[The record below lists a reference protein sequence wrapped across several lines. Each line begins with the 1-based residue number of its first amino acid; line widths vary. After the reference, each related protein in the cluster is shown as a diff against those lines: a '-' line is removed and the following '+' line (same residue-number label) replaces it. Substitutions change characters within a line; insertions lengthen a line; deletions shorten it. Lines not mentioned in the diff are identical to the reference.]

1 MIPIQLTIQG
11 LYSYQEKQ
19 TIDFTRLTAA
29 SLFGI
34 FGTVGS
40 GKSSI
45 LEAITFAVY
54 GRTDRLNLSG
64 DNRYYNMMNLKSNE
78 LLIDFIFETGKEQTA
93 YRATVKGKR
102 NSKKFEDVK
111 ALERSTYKKV
121 DNAWYPIE
129 NEALEQ
135 AIGLSYDNFKR
146 TIIIPQG
153 QFQEFLQ
160 LGNTERTRMMKEL
173 FNLGK
178 FEFYYK
184 VTSLESKNN
193 ARKQNV
199 EGQLQQLGAV
209 NPEQATVYQEQLAKL
224 DEEIKEK
231 NLKLVENQKVEEQL
245 RKLQELTRKKAEAEK
260 EHKKLQ
266 EQEPEFQ
273 ALEKKISRYE
283 QCVNRFKYLLD
294 SLQESS
300 RKKEEREKQIHIDN
314 EKLKAEEI
322 EIERL
327 EKLLQELKP
336 AYEKREE
343 LKKKAEELSRLVQ
356 MKNLE
361 EIIAREESRYKKGEE
376 VLNANVQQLEK
387 LKTEKQQLE
396 ATIKEER
403 GRIPDLELLSTIRAW
418 HTDKHNL
425 DKQLGE
431 TEKEIE
437 KYLQQEEEIL
447 DEKSQILASPVF
459 EGLSKEADYK
469 TCIRHLKA
477 ETQKVKEKQKALN
490 EQESHFRVKAQLK
503 TYAAELKEGKPCPLC
518 GSVHHPELF
527 KTEDIN
533 DALADLTS
541 KQQAFEQQLEQISE
555 LGNRLNILD
564 NKQRTVQQNQKEFRE
579 KKKEQL
585 QQITAHAER
594 FVWEKYRE
602 EKELDEAFREAK
614 RIQGALKEHETALEN
629 VTKKLALEEK
639 NKERYQTELE
649 KIDKSLTVHQTE
661 LKTKADQ
668 LLLIQPE
675 DYSQT
680 PVEEIE
686 KEKTDL
692 LDEQNRIEKEFSEK
706 STSLQ
711 ERNKQKDILS
721 GSLTAN
727 HKELEQDRE
736 TIATLKKRV
745 DEQLDESSFQ
755 SVGEVVQ
762 ILSEPLDT
770 EAEKQKIALFKD
782 QLLRIKSLHDQLQN
796 EMGERVYEAELHQK
810 LISEVT
816 LLKEQITQ
824 KNQEQGKVAELL
836 KKLQKDLETQELLRK
851 ELENLELRAENIK
864 TMKSL
869 FKASGFVNYISSV
882 YLQNLCNAA
891 NDRFFQL
898 TRQKLSLEI
907 TPDNNFQVRDFMNGG
922 KIRSVKTL
930 SGGQTFQA
938 ALSLALSLADNIQ
951 KITESNQNFF
961 FLDEGFGS
969 LDKESLSI
977 VFDTLKSL
985 RKENRIVGV
994 ISHVEEMQQEIDVHL
1009 RIENQEEK
1017 GSIIHS
1023 SWLT

>member
-1 MIPIQLTIQG
+1 MIPVQLTIKG

-19 TIDFTRLTAA
+19 TIDFTKLTAA

-78 LLIDFIFETGKEQTA
+78 LLIDFIFETGREQTA

-111 ALERSTYKKV
+111 ALDRTAYKKEG
-121 DNAWYPIE
+121 NEWQPIE
-129 NEALEQ
+129 NETLEQ

-160 LGNTERTRMMKEL
+160 LGNKDRTQMMKEL

-184 VTSLESKNN
+184 VASLESKNN
-193 ARKQNV
+193 EQKQNI
-199 EGQLQQLGAV
+199 EGQLKQLGAV
-209 NPEQATVYQEQLAKL
+209 DPEQANIFQAQLTKLEEELKEQNRKLA
-224 DEEIKEK
+224 
-231 NLKLVENQKVEEQL
+231 ENQKAEEQL
-245 RKLQELTRKKAEAEK
+245 RKLQELTQKKAEAEK
-260 EHKKLQ
+260 ERKKLQ

-273 ALEKKISRYE
+273 ALEKKITRYE
-283 QCVNRFKYLLD
+283 QCVYRFKYLLD
-294 SLQESS
+294 SLQENH
-300 RKKEEREKQIHIDN
+300 RKREDREKLIHIDS
-314 EKLKAEEI
+314 EKLKAEEV
-322 EIERL
+322 EIEQL
-327 EKLLQELKP
+327 EKLLEKLKP
-336 AYEKREE
+336 AYEKRET
-343 LKKKAEELSRLVQ
+343 LKQKAEELSRLVQ
-356 MKNLE
+356 MKKLKE
-361 EIIAREESRYKKGEE
+361 TIANEESRLKKGKEI
-376 VLNANVQQLEK
+376 LNTTLHQHEK

-396 ATIKEER
+396 AKIKAER
-403 GRIPDLELLSTIRAW
+403 DKIPDLELLSTIRAW
-418 HTDKHNL
+418 YIEKHNL
-425 DKQLGE
+425 DKQLPE
-431 TEKEIE
+431 IEKEIG
-437 KYLQQEEEIL
+437 KYVQQEKEIREEV
-447 DEKSQILASPVF
+447 SQILTAPVF
-459 EGLSKEADYK
+459 EDLPQEADYT
-469 TCIRHLKA
+469 TCIQHLKT
-477 ETQKVKEKQKALN
+477 ETQKIKDQQKALN
-490 EQESHFRVKAQLK
+490 EQESHLRVKAQLK
-503 TYAAELKEGKPCPLC
+503 SYAEELEEGKPCPLC

-527 KTEDIN
+527 KAEDN
-533 DALADLTS
+533 NNALAELTA
-541 KQQAFEQQLEQISE
+541 KQQNFEQQLEQISE
-555 LGNRLNILD
+555 LGNRLNFLE
-564 NKQRTVQQNQKEFRE
+564 NQMQTVQQNHKESNER
-579 KKKEQL
+579 KKEQL
-585 QQITAHAER
+585 QQISAHAQK
-594 FVWEKYRE
+594 FIWEKYRE
-602 EKELDEAFREAK
+602 EEELNEAFREAK
-614 RIQGALKEHETALEN
+614 RIQGELKEHEKSLEST
-629 VTKKLALEEK
+629 TKKLTLEEK
-639 NKERYQTELE
+639 NKERYQAELE

-661 LKTKADQ
+661 QKTIVGQ

-675 DYSQT
+675 NYIQI
-680 PVEEIE
+680 PIEQIE
-686 KEKTDL
+686 KEKKDL
-692 LDEQNRIEKEFSEK
+692 LNEYSRIEKEFTEK
-706 STSLQ
+706 TTSLQ

-721 GSLTAN
+721 GSLKTN
-727 HKELEQDRE
+727 LKELEKDQE
-736 TIATLKKRV
+736 TTETLKKRV
-745 DEQLDESSFQ
+745 DEQLAESSFQ
-755 SVGEVVQ
+755 SVDEVVQ

-770 EAEKQKIALFKD
+770 DAEKQKVAQFNK
-782 QLLRIKSLHDQLQN
+782 QLDSIKSSLEQFQN
-796 EMGERVYEAELHQK
+796 EIGERVYDADSHKK
-810 LISEVT
+810 LIDEIS

-824 KNQEQGKVAELL
+824 KNQEQGKTSEML
-836 KKLQKDLETQELLRK
+836 KKLQKDLENQAALRK
-851 ELENLELRAENIK
+851 ELELLEVRAENIK

-938 ALSLALSLADNIQ
+938 ALSLALALADNIQ

-969 LDKESLSI
+969 LDKESLNI

-1023 SWLT
+1023 SWRE